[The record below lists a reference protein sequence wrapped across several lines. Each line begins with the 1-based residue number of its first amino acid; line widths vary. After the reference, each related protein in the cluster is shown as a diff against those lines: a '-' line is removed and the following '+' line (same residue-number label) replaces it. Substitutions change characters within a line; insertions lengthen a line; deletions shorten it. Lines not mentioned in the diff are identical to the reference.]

1 MVDPLHLS
9 FIDEA
14 TTHLVQAQTLLRSL
28 DRVMG
33 MADTTAINRCY
44 RAMHTISGLAGF
56 LALERIQVLAQ
67 TAERLLEEMRL
78 NRLHCGSARIDAL
91 LQAVQRITDLVRCL
105 ADDSQIEGD
114 DVDIIRE
121 LRLWIVDRSV
131 TRRRPFR
138 RVDEFVQPRIY
149 RHGDQIP
156 TGPPRRRA
164 SCQRSKVGRL

>member
-14 TTHLVQAQTLLRSL
+14 TTHLAQAQALLYSL
-28 DRVMG
+28 DRGVG
-33 MADTTAINRCY
+33 MADTAAINRCY

-56 LALERIQVLAQ
+56 LALERIHVLAQ

-78 NRLHCGSARIDAL
+78 NRLHRGSARIDAL
-91 LQAVQRITDLVRCL
+91 LQAVLRLSDLVQCL
-105 ADDSQIEGD
+105 ADDSQAVGD
-114 DVDIIRE
+114 DVEIIRE
-121 LRLWIVDRSV
+121 LRSWIVDRSMV
-131 TRRRPFR
+131 RRRLFR

-164 SCQRSKVGRL
+164 SCQRSKVGML